1 MNVPAGDSFE
11 LPFVP
16 ISLQSVPYG
25 NGAIGGI
32 RTPDL
37 CLRRALL
44 YPAEL
49 QSQGSV
55 AFQGEATMER
65 VKGIGP
71 S

>member
-1 MNVPAGDSFE
+1 MFQQVIPLNFLSTLFPCN
-11 LPFVP
+11 LPF
-16 ISLQSVPYG
+16 G

-55 AFQGEATMER
+55 ACQGLATMER